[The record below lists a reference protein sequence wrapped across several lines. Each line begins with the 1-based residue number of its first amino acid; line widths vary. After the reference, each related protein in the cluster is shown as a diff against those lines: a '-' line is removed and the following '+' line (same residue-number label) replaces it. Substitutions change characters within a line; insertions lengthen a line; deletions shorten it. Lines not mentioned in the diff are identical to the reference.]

1 MQINTTTTILVL
13 LLLAIT
19 FYLVKSKENY
29 TTYLIT
35 PDLITET
42 PVDIG
47 YWRLGYGQPLP
58 YEDISGYSPMLE
70 QQENFV
76 GADSERRTSTCLD
89 DNLQPLEGYPK
100 HGFEPVCEMTFPKEK
115 APKIM
120 GLDIPM
126 RSVAKSDNRYLIG
139 QWVHFGKG
147 YEYGTTGKEILDVY
161 LFSIDPTRNLYRYA
175 VKTKNGEFYEL
186 TFDIERYGLEDGY
199 IFTVEQLNKEFL
211 FRENKRTVYM

>member
-1 MQINTTTTILVL
+1 MQTETTIITILVL
-13 LLLAIT
+13 LLLSII
-19 FYLVKSKENY
+19 FYLMKPKESY

-35 PDLITET
+35 PDLIAET
-42 PVDIG
+42 PVDLG

-70 QQENFV
+70 QENFIGSNSEQRV
-76 GADSERRTSTCLD
+76 GTCLD

-100 HGFEPVCEMTFPKEK
+100 HGFEPVCEMSFPKQK

-126 RSVAKSDNRYLIG
+126 QSVAKSDEKYLIG

-147 YEYGTTGKEILDVY
+147 FSDDKETVDVY

-211 FRENKRTVYM
+211 FRQNKHTVYM

>member
-1 MQINTTTTILVL
+1 MQLETTIITILAL
-13 LLLAIT
+13 LLLVIT

-76 GADSERRTSTCLD
+76 GAESEQRIGTCLD

-120 GLDIPM
+120 GLDIIGSPESNGHGVRIP
-126 RSVAKSDNRYLIG
+126 RSPESVQSIPRRK
-139 QWVHFGKG
+139 GK
-147 YEYGTTGKEILDVY
+147 K
-161 LFSIDPTRNLYRYA
+161 
-175 VKTKNGEFYEL
+175 FYP
-186 TFDIERYGLEDGY
+186 DI
-199 IFTVEQLNKEFL
+199 KW
-211 FRENKRTVYM
+211 